1 MVNIKT
7 QDFEKTVF
15 RVNRFPEAGMGQAY
29 QEEAVH
35 PVPFLQI
42 IFKQEKIG

>member
-1 MVNIKT
+1 MVDIKT
-7 QDFEKTVF
+7 EDFAKPVF
-15 RVNRFPEAGMGQAY
+15 SVNRFPESGMGQAY